1 MFAILWR
8 YQVKK
13 DHRPDFEATYGASGD
28 WARLFERHRGFRGTQ
43 LLRGMDDSYM
53 TLDVWQAREDFH
65 AFLAEHGQD
74 YSALDVRTE
83 GWTSAEERLGEFET
97 VE

>member
-1 MFAILWR
+1 
-8 YQVKK
+8 
-13 DHRPDFEATYGASGD
+13 
-28 WARLFERHRGFRGTQ
+28 
-43 LLRGMDDSYM
+43 M
-53 TLDVWQAREDFH
+53 TLDVWQAREDFD

-74 YSALDVRTE
+74 YSALDERTE